1 MNIFKHNLSKD
12 DFDKLCQIESLS
24 SHPVA
29 KALHKDQIFDL
40 KGEGRVI
47 VGSGIKYKED
57 SDIYLAGSAK
67 FLHENEIDTKESDV
81 FLILLKNMLGCI
93 LLRIKSV

>member
-1 MNIFKHNLSKD
+1 M
-12 DFDKLCQIESLS
+12 
-24 SHPVA
+24 
-29 KALHKDQIFDL
+29 
-40 KGEGRVI
+40 I

-57 SDIYLAGSAK
+57 NDNYLVGNAQ
-67 FLHENEIDTKESDV
+67 FLHENEIDTKESDI